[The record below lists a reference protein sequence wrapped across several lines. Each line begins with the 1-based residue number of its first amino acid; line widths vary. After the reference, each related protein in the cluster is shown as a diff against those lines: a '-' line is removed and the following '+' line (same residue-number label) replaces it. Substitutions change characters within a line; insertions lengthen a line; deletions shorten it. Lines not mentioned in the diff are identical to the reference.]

1 VRTTA
6 NILTAKRERNR
17 RPTIV
22 INCAGAARFKMPFEG
37 ALPGIKFALG
47 EVAINV
53 DVIGIEN
60 SAMLAIEE
68 TEMLPSFDS
77 AFDCYVRMAI
87 DNAGH
92 HKLARGI
99 DNLRVFGSFDGRAN
113 LGNFAIL
120 NEDGSML
127 KRTVSNR
134 ENGGILNQ
142 DDRTGFGRRGDRK

>member
-1 VRTTA
+1 M
-6 NILTAKRERNR
+6 
-17 RPTIV
+17 
-22 INCAGAARFKMPFEG
+22 F
-37 ALPGIKFALG
+37 
-47 EVAINV
+47 

-60 SAMLAIEE
+60 FRNVGNRGNGNA
-68 TEMLPSFDS
+68 SFVDS

-120 NEDGSML
+120 NEDGSCSS
-127 KRTVSNR
+127 VP
-134 ENGGILNQ
+134 
-142 DDRTGFGRRGDRK
+142 